1 MIDPVTLGGAT
12 TSPERENM
20 NPKYYDIYEQVV
32 GNFLRENDIYIVA
45 GILFVLA
52 FIGMAA
58 ICYLYI
64 IWMFG
69 GVFDSEDQQINYEE
83 DERGED
89 DGGAD
94 RVDRS

>member
-1 MIDPVTLGGAT
+1 
-12 TSPERENM
+12 M

-64 IWMFG
+64 IWIFG